1 MENFL
6 WTVGV
11 IFQTQFGYC
20 RKMLTKINALITTI
34 DDVYDV
40 YGTLNELKLFTDV
53 VERFVLMAVHL
64 RCFIYIYIY
73 IYIYIVV

>member
-11 IFQTQFGYC
+11 IFEPQYGYC
-20 RKMLTKINALITTI
+20 RRMLTKVNTLITII

-40 YGTLNELKLFTDV
+40 YGTMDELELFTDV
-53 VERFVLMAVHL
+53 VDRLLFVFPYPL
-64 RCFIYIYIY
+64 
-73 IYIYIVV
+73 